1 MVYINSEMKIPGT
14 LENHIQNFRVAFQLH
29 NDQAPPI
36 SSFSLLGSDLPKG
49 FSFTW
54 NKTPNPYNAGKACV
68 IWPSISSPR
77 ASATIS
83 PLTYSAVGDA
93 PIQTSACAVP
103 SSWNT
108 IHLDMHEN
116 LSFLSFMSFF
126 DILPYQ
132 RGLPWPFYLN

>member
-1 MVYINSEMKIPGT
+1 MKIPGT
-14 LENHIQNFRVAFQLH
+14 LENRIQNFRVAFQLH

-68 IWPSISSPR
+68 IWPSISSPH

-83 PLTYSAVGDA
+83 PLTYSAIGMRFLKQRCPSPDLCMC
-93 PIQTSACAVP
+93 CALILERYSPRHARESLLPFFHV
-103 SSWNT
+103 
-108 IHLDMHEN
+108 
-116 LSFLSFMSFF
+116 FF